1 MWLWLCWRNKCNR
14 CLYKIQNKKIKKRG
28 LTALLITG
36 AIVGIGMGTNH
47 VIKKVAQQKA
57 KSDEIKRLKDLEDEE
72 FDDLFE

>member
-1 MWLWLCWRNKCNR
+1 ME
-14 CLYKIQNKKIKKRG
+14 IQNKKIKKRG

-36 AIVGIGMGTNH
+36 AGVGIGVSTTH

-57 KSDEIKRLKDLEDEE
+57 KADEMKRLKELEDEE

>member
-1 MWLWLCWRNKCNR
+1 ME
-14 CLYKIQNKKIKKRG
+14 IQNKKIKKRG

-57 KSDEIKRLKDLEDEE
+57 KSDEITPGKSALTKKGET
-72 FDDLFE
+72 

>member
-1 MWLWLCWRNKCNR
+1 M
-14 CLYKIQNKKIKKRG
+14 KIKNKKIKKRG

-36 AIVGIGMGTNH
+36 AVVGIGVSTTH

-57 KSDEIKRLKDLEDEE
+57 KADEMKRLKDLEDEE

>member
-1 MWLWLCWRNKCNR
+1 ME
-14 CLYKIQNKKIKKRG
+14 IQNKKIKKRG

-36 AIVGIGMGTNH
+36 AVVGIGVSTTH

-57 KSDEIKRLKDLEDEE
+57 KADEMKRLKELEDEE